1 MDMLL
6 VQRIVRL
13 EVMDVMMNVDVGM
26 DGTRVGVYHADQCVG
41 MGYGYMMK
49 NVIRVLDV
57 GMIVIAVMDGEGM
70 GMVYARRCV
79 GMDLLLDVRNV
90 TAHLDVIQCI
100 VYVRTTIH

>member
-1 MDMLL
+1 
-6 VQRIVRL
+6 
-13 EVMDVMMNVDVGM
+13 
-26 DGTRVGVYHADQCVG
+26 
-41 MGYGYMMK
+41 MK

-57 GMIVIAVMDGEGM
+57 GMIVIAVLDGEGM